1 MASWARKF
9 YAKRRDIALGENG
22 DAEAFASIKKRRR
35 TCLAA
40 GTPPD
45 SRLNELIALGLR
57 RFVLIFVFVLVLVLW
72 FLCWLLRLWS
82 RLHLLRRLL
91 PLFLLRLRLLLLLRR
106 RLLPL
111 LLLLLL
117 HWLRI
122 FPRGRRG
129 IGRTDRWRLV
139 VRLVA
144 GRSVRLC
151 VWWRC
156 VRPIVGRVRRPNRC
170 RLVVPFVT
178 GRFIRLCVGRR
189 CVRSIVGRVRRPN
202 RCRLVV
208 PFVTGRFVRLRV
220 QRRCVRPI
228 VGRVRRPSRCR
239 LVVPLIAG
247 RFIRLRVQRR
257 CVRPIVGRVRRPNRC
272 RLVVPLV
279 AGRFVRLPI
288 GALVPGRRNRRTI
301 VVRVRRPNGCRLV
314 VSLVTSRFVRLR
326 VGALVAGRRSRRTIV
341 VHLYLVYLGLL
352 TRMTVLVVPRLSWL
366 VNGIRRRRH
375 LSRRRGNSNGRL
387 GLLRLQLANLRYRYR
402 FAAICL
408 NRLVLLGEGRRWRRR
423 RGLGDHGPIL
433 ERGRGLDSG
442 RC

>member
-156 VRPIVGRVRRPNRC
+156 VRPIVGRVRRPDRW
-170 RLVVPFVT
+170 RPVVPLVA

-202 RCRLVV
+202 
-208 PFVTGRFVRLRV
+208 
-220 QRRCVRPI
+220 
-228 VGRVRRPSRCR
+228 RCR

-257 CVRPIVGRVRRPNRC
+257 CVRPIVGRVRRPNR
-272 RLVVPLV
+272 
-279 AGRFVRLPI
+279 
-288 GALVPGRRNRRTI
+288 
-301 VVRVRRPNGCRLV
+301 CRLV